1 MERIQDIKLM
11 EEYSRIL
18 DKKEA
23 DRVAYFKSIEERTA
37 DILDR
42 LEETVVKE
50 NREKERKKIMLNYKL
65 NKERADIAEDDGG

>member
-50 NREKERKKIMLNYKL
+50 NREKEK
-65 NKERADIAEDDGG
+65 